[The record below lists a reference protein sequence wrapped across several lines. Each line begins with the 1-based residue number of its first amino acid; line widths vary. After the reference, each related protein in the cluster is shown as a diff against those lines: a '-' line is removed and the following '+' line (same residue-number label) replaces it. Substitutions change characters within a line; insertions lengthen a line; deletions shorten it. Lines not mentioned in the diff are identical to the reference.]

1 MDKIKKHSDTIEN
14 TFMEDCKDSTQ
25 AGINNRKRSKKRK
38 NKNIKAI
45 LGQSEGQDEQMF
57 NDGDGLIDSGNE
69 NEARSG
75 IKDAILSKFS
85 PDVKIE

>member
-14 TFMEDCKDSTQ
+14 MFMEDCKDSTQ
-25 AGINNRKRSKKRK
+25 IGKNNRKRSKKRK

-45 LGQSEGQDEQMF
+45 LGQIEGQDEQMF
-57 NDGDGLIDSGNE
+57 NEGDGLIDSENE

-75 IKDAILSKFS
+75 VKDAISIKFS
-85 PDVKIE
+85 SNVKIE

>member
-14 TFMEDCKDSTQ
+14 MFMEDCKDSTQ
-25 AGINNRKRSKKRK
+25 TGKNNRKRFKKCK

-57 NDGDGLIDSGNE
+57 NEGDGLIDSE
-69 NEARSG
+69 NEREPQSG
-75 IKDAILSKFS
+75 VKDANTSNCS